1 MKDESSELSCVCFR
15 SVGAQN
21 MATSF
26 FRTVDLIGQQYLA
39 LLIPSLSQLWLL
51 NGDIV
56 EGESPS
62 FGSLTVIHATQA
74 ITLTSLSMILVLGQD
89 KQLTLYSG
97 AYKVAMVTSGHTHL
111 MVMDGSTELTGV
123 CGIRDSLGDS
133 FMLTMSSGEMLR
145 CSLPSLCRHPVGRFI
160 MWAFFVQFGII
171 LLKLCM
177 LAYEES
183 VQV

>member
-1 MKDESSELSCVCFR
+1 MKDVPSELSCLCFR

-26 FRTVDLIGQQYLA
+26 FRTVNLIGQQYLA

-51 NGDIV
+51 NCDTIK
-56 EGESPS
+56 EEPPS

-74 ITLTSLSMILVLGQD
+74 IALSSLSMILVLGQD

-97 AYKVAMVTSGHTHL
+97 AYRIAMVTSGHTHSED
-111 MVMDGSTELTGV
+111 MDGSTDSSRV
-123 CGIRDSLGDS
+123 DGIRDALGDS
-133 FMLTMSSGEMLR
+133 FTLTWSSGKMLR

-160 MWAFFVQFGII
+160 V
-171 LLKLCM
+171 
-177 LAYEES
+177 
-183 VQV
+183 